1 MNNTS
6 QSLLG
11 RLGAAGDTES
21 WKRLVDLYQPLLR
34 GWLRGYQAPDQDS
47 DDLVQEVL
55 AVLVKDLPK
64 FKHPGHPG
72 AFRGWLRGILVNRLR
87 AFWRAGRG
95 RPSVPG
101 GSDFFRI
108 SEQLEDPV
116 SELRRQWDEEY
127 ERCVLA
133 RLLAMLEDE
142 FAPKTLLAFRRVGL
156 EGAMARD
163 VAQEL
168 GMTVGAVYVAKSAV
182 LRRLRQE
189 AQGLIN

>member
-11 RLGAAGDTES
+11 RLRGAGDTES

-55 AVLVKDLPK
+55 TVLVKDLRK
-64 FKHPGHPG
+64 FDHPGHPG

-95 RPSVPG
+95 RPVVPG

-108 SEQLEDPV
+108 SEQLEDPI

-127 ERCVLA
+127 ERCVLS
-133 RLLAMLEDE
+133 RLLGMLEDE

-156 EGAMARD
+156 EGAKARD